1 MCCLVY
7 RRSGYLQSEILVYCL
22 AMSEGRS
29 LLFHIVQTGGK
40 DRIVIALRHSS
51 TQYRFMKSVIF
62 KSSGHS
68 GSVKDLLGQ
77 LNFITKTRDRN

>member
-22 AMSEGRS
+22 AMSEGRL

-51 TQYRFMKSVIF
+51 TQCRFMKCNI
-62 KSSGHS
+62 KSIGHS
-68 GSVKDLLGQ
+68 ESVTALLGK